1 MGRRREAAVVVVA
14 VGRLSQPVPSGMEPG
29 AGAE

>member
-1 MGRRREAAVVVVA
+1 MGRRREAAVVVA